1 MEANRL
7 AGTGET
13 GTDLRMHASDRS
25 RYRDRFGTRD
35 QLLDECSPASAT
47 RSPRAEDA
55 VQQLAD
61 RDDADR
67 PFLVSDEALERPSR
81 PLVLDE
87 QIRVDQDGQGS
98 SG

>member
-13 GTDLRMHASDRS
+13 GTDLRMHAS
-25 RYRDRFGTRD
+25 
-35 QLLDECSPASAT
+35 DECSPASAT